1 MKRTILL
8 ALFLTLFTLA
18 YAQDCSENQ
27 TLFESDTIAGGS
39 VCVPEDPERVV
50 VLDPFYNLQ
59 MGLELGLPII
69 GSATSGSEFPA
80 ALTDEQVANLTDIG
94 QFDTPN
100 LEAVTALDPDLILAD
115 AYFHESNQEQ
125 LSAIAPTVLVDTPNW
140 KEYFRTIA
148 GATGTEAQAERA
160 LAAYDS
166 RTQTLSG
173 RVQDRAL
180 SFVRLIP
187 GSFQVY
193 VEGPSAYAPFS
204 VLEDAGVQRPPFE
217 TAEDDTVLKRPDW
230 EGLTNLEGDVL
241 FYVVG
246 GGHDSPEGQ
255 SLEDE
260 VTSNPIWQR
269 LPAVQEGT
277 AYRVSTEHWMSFGGL
292 ASANA
297 VLDDVEQYLTRT
309 GDGTTGGVA
318 GGEMTGSIED
328 STGRQ

>member
-1 MKRTILL
+1 MKKVFALL
-8 ALFLTLFTLA
+8 SLA
-18 YAQDCSENQ
+18 VFSFGSAQDCSPDQ
-27 TLFESDTIAGGS
+27 RLFESDTIVGDS
-39 VCVPEDPERVV
+39 VCVPQNPQRIV

-59 MGLELGLPII
+59 MGLELSLPIV
-69 GSATSGSEFPA
+69 GSATSGAEFPA
-80 ALTDEQVANLTDIG
+80 ALTDEQIANITDVG

-100 LEAVTALDPDLILAD
+100 LEVVTELDPDLILAD
-115 AYFHESNQEQ
+115 AYFHEENQAQ
-125 LSAIAPTVLVDTPNW
+125 LSAIAPTVLVDTPDW

-148 GATGTEAQAERA
+148 GATGTEAQAEEA
-160 LAAYDS
+160 LAAYNS
-166 RTQTLSG
+166 RTQALSG
-173 RVQDRAL
+173 RVQDTTL
-180 SFVRLIP
+180 SFVRMIP
-187 GSFQVY
+187 GGFQVY

-204 VLEDAGVQRPPFE
+204 VLEDAGVERPPFE

-255 SLEDE
+255 DLEAE

-277 AYRVSTEHWMSFGGL
+277 VHRVSAEHWMSFGGL

-297 VLDDVEQYLTRT
+297 VLDDVERYLTQT
-309 GDGTTGGVA
+309 GNTTNA
-318 GGEMTGSIED
+318 TGE
-328 STGRQ
+328 Q

>member
-8 ALFLTLFTLA
+8 ALFLTLFTLS

-39 VCVPEDPERVV
+39 VCVPENPQRVV

-59 MGLELGLPII
+59 MGLELGLSIV

-80 ALTDEQVANLTDIG
+80 AVTDEQVANLTDIG

-100 LEAVTALDPDLILAD
+100 LETITQLGPDLILGD
-115 AYFHESNQEQ
+115 AFTHGSAQEQ
-125 LSAIAPTVLVDTPNW
+125 FSAIAPTVLVDTPDW
-140 KEYFRTIA
+140 KAYFRTIA
-148 GATGTEAQAERA
+148 GATGTQEQAEAA
-160 LAAYDS
+160 LVEYNE
-166 RTQTLSG
+166 RTQTIRQNL
-173 RVQDRAL
+173 RDDTL
-180 SFVRLIP
+180 SFVRMIP
-187 GSFQVY
+187 GGFQVY

-204 VLEDAGVQRPPFE
+204 VLTDAGVERPPFE
-217 TAEDDTVLKRPDW
+217 TAEDDTVLKRSDW

-255 SLEDE
+255 DLEEE

-269 LPAVQEGT
+269 LPAVQAGD
-277 AYRVSTEHWMSFGGL
+277 AHRVSAEHWMSFGGL

-297 VLDDVEQYLTRT
+297 VLDDVEQYLTQT
-309 GDGTTGGVA
+309 SGTTNPTGG
-318 GGEMTGSIED
+318 
-328 STGRQ
+328 Q